1 MYIMRIKN
9 HLAVFSVCLL
19 ILSLTDNKVYAVEQ
33 TEVQEKTVYTLTR
46 VASNVQ
52 DGSLTVRFFGDSQP
66 TFASR
71 ELHDPNQLVIDVTGL
86 RFGSGVDAQAI
97 LPKTDIASLQT
108 TVVKGLKPEITRF
121 VFTISEGYGQKLD
134 RKGNDLVLTIFPTNN
149 DFAEQEAAAFEK
161 FEENVLTE
169 SQAELEVDGATESPI
184 LDLIEL
190 SDKEYTDV
198 DVDQPKDS
206 FGFAGYKRER
216 ISIDFYK
223 ADLHNVFRLFRQIS
237 GANLIIDEEVGG
249 TLTLA
254 LKDVP
259 WDFALDI
266 ILNLSELKKEEKFN
280 TIVIYP
286 KNKEFEWPERIS
298 DSLTY
303 EENLEV
309 VEQQA
314 LIIEQSA
321 NQPKEIMQA
330 KDLMREAREKE
341 SRNEYED
348 AVELYQQAFELWPE
362 NDALATRLAALYLV
376 RLGMNA
382 KGVFYAKKSL
392 AVQPD
397 KNYKA
402 ALYAAIGSANMNR
415 VAEAVEY
422 FNQSISGDP
431 PMKEALASFAA
442 FSESAQRYEAAIKLY
457 DKYHEYY
464 GETVNTMIAKARI
477 YDLMGEEDMADEQ
490 YKSVLQS
497 GFQVQTALRKYIESR
512 ISNK

>member
-1 MYIMRIKN
+1 MYTRQIRT
-9 HLAVFSVCLL
+9 HLIIFSVCLL
-19 ILSLTDNKVYAVEQ
+19 ILSLSIQVNAAEQ
-33 TEVQEKTVYTLTR
+33 AEVQEQTSYTLTR
-46 VASNVQ
+46 VDSNVQ
-52 DGSLTVRFFGDSQP
+52 NGSLTVRFSGDSQP
-66 TFASR
+66 TFATR
-71 ELHDPNQLVIDVTGL
+71 ELYDPYQLVIDVTDL
-86 RFGSGVDAQAI
+86 RFGKEVNAESL
-97 LPKTDIASLQT
+97 LPDNDIASLQT
-108 TVVKGLKPEITRF
+108 TVIKGLKPEIFRF
-121 VFTISEGYGQKLD
+121 IFTISEGYGQKLE
-134 RKGNDLVLTIFPTNN
+134 RQGNDLVLTVFPV
-149 DFAEQEAAAFEK
+149 AKRSAA
-161 FEENVLTE
+161 
-169 SQAELEVDGATESPI
+169 QDGATSATTQKNAPAEIQAESEEVSAAESPI
-184 LDLIEL
+184 GELIQFSEEQ
-190 SDKEYTDV
+190 EYTGADT
-198 DVDQPKDS
+198 DQLKDT

-216 ISIDFYK
+216 ITIDFYK

-237 GANLIIDEEVGG
+237 GANLIIDEEVEG

-254 LKDVP
+254 LKEVP

-286 KNKEFEWPERIS
+286 KDKEFEWPERIS

-309 VEQQA
+309 IEQQA

-330 KDLMREAREKE
+330 KDLMREARQKE
-341 SRNEYED
+341 SHNDYED
-348 AVELYQQAFELWPE
+348 AAELYQQAFELWPE

-376 RLGMNA
+376 RLGLNA

-392 AVQPD
+392 AIQPD
-397 KNYKA
+397 GNYKA
-402 ALYAAIGSANMNR
+402 ALYAAIGSANMNK

-442 FSESAQRYEAAIKLY
+442 FSESVGRYESAIKLY

-464 GETVNTMIAKARI
+464 GETVNTMIAKARV
-477 YDLMGEEDMADEQ
+477 YDLMGEAAKADEQ
-490 YKSVLQS
+490 YKSVLRS

-512 ISNK
+512 LSNK